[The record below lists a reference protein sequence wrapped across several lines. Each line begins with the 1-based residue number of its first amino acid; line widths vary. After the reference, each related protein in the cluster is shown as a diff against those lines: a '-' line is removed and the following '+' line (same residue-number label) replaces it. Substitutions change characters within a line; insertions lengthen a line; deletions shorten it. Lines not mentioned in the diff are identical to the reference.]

1 MNKTITSLLFLLLFA
16 GTTSNAL
23 ASPLIPKKLCFQT
36 DEPNAPNEWK
46 VTWYLRFSPVE
57 GEQNI
62 YSVNGFELG
71 EKKEPLETFVDGMEG
86 TVVITPVSN
95 MMKKEEIIHISL
107 QGSGSDF
114 KKDTN
119 DNLMHHDLWHTVAH
133 LDLNLETFEGNM
145 MSTTTDTLIHSGIK
159 YRKNIEATE
168 AKDLQEKKAHV
179 TTIARNQ
186 RIKSVACPASVT
198 EILNKKYK

>member
-1 MNKTITSLLFLLLFA
+1 MNNIITFLLFLLFT
-16 GTTSNAL
+16 GTTANAL
-23 ASPLIPKKLCFQT
+23 ASPLIQKKLCFQT
-36 DEPNAPNEWK
+36 DEPNAPHEWK
-46 VTWYLRFSPVE
+46 ITWYLHFSSIE

-71 EKKEPLETFVDGMEG
+71 EKKDPIETFVDVMEG
-86 TVVITPVSN
+86 TVIITPVSN

-114 KKDTN
+114 KKDIN

-133 LDLNLETFEGNM
+133 LDLNLKTFEGNM

-168 AKDLQEKKAHV
+168 AKDLQENKPHV
-179 TTIARNQ
+179 SSITRNQ
-186 RIKSVACPASVT
+186 RIKSVTCPNSVT
-198 EILNKKYK
+198 EILNKKYN